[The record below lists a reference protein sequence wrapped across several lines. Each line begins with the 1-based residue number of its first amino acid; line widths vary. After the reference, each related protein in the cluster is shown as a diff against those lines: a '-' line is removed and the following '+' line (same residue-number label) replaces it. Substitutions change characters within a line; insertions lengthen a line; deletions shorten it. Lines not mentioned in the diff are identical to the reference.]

1 MKSRLYALDALRL
14 IAALL
19 VLSHHW
25 HKHTPE
31 QVKALALFPQWLSWH
46 GGYIGIT
53 AFFTISGF
61 VILASAQ
68 GATARD
74 FVFARIVRLYPAF
87 WICCTITYF
96 VCVNTKFST
105 DQAGYIVSMTMFPGA
120 FGHQAV
126 DGVYWTLAVE
136 ARFYLL
142 IALLIAMGRLDRI
155 EWVLGAWVGLGLVTD
170 DPRLRAAFAL
180 DWAPF
185 FAAGCLIQI
194 LRSKSSPAR
203 WTALGMTMILAIHY
217 ATIQAGE
224 HAKKYGIDN
233 DPQALAAVIVCIFAL
248 MTAIAFGKIS
258 LPKSRVVIAMGA
270 MSYPLYLLHSMI
282 GWKALGLYATDI
294 PTYLAVFAGMLFL
307 SWSVAHFEPRLQ
319 DILRKVLTT
328 REIGYTRVSAMAD
341 QRHAG

>member
-19 VLSHHW
+19 VLAHHW
-25 HKHTPE
+25 HKHTPA
-31 QVKALALFPQWLSWH
+31 QVKALEVFPQWLSWH
-46 GGYIGIT
+46 GGYIGV
-53 AFFTISGF
+53 ASFFTISGF

-68 GATARD
+68 GATARG
-74 FVFARIVRLYPAF
+74 FVFARIIRLYPAF
-87 WICCTITYF
+87 WICCTLTYF
-96 VCVNTKFST
+96 GCINTKFST

-142 IALLIAMGRLDRI
+142 IALLIAMDRLDRL
-155 EWVLGAWVGLGLVTD
+155 EWFLGAWVGLGLVTD

-185 FAAGCLIQI
+185 FAAGCLLQI
-194 LRSKSSPAR
+194 LRSKATPAR
-203 WTALGMTMILAIHY
+203 WLALGALMILAMHY
-217 ATIQAGE
+217 ATVQAAE
-224 HAKKYGIDN
+224 HARKYGIAN
-233 DPQALAAVIVCIFAL
+233 DPQELAACIVAIFGVMA
-248 MTAIAFGKIS
+248 AIAFGKIS
-258 LPKSRVVIAMGA
+258 LPKSRTVIAMGA

-294 PTYLAVFAGMLFL
+294 PSYLCVFAGMMFL
-307 SWSVAHFEPRLQ
+307 AWSVAHFEPRLQ
-319 DILRKVLTT
+319 EILRKVLTA
-328 REIGYTRVSAMAD
+328 REIGYTRVSA
-341 QRHAG
+341 